1 MTGKGGAGGMRLP
14 VKPVAVERIGFC
26 DSGKLCTGDAAGA
39 RLDDGRVVVGGRYA
53 EGMTP
58 SLPIHRAARLPF
70 AEADAEIR
78 ERARY
83 APEWVKRRIDAARVE
98 RGAAPL
104 WATASATRERA
115 AGKVRRLRAFI
126 ASRRAAA
133 AVIGS

>member
-1 MTGKGGAGGMRLP
+1 MTGMAVLEGWRLP
-14 VKPVAVERIGFC
+14 QKPTALERVAFY
-26 DSGKLCTGDAAGA
+26 DSAKLCTGDAAGT
-39 RLDDGRVVVGGRYA
+39 RLDDGRVVVGVRYV

-58 SLPIHRAARLPF
+58 TLPIHHAARLPF
-70 AEADAEIR
+70 GEADAEIR

-83 APEWVKRRIDAARVE
+83 APEWVRRRIDAARLE
-98 RGAAPL
+98 RGAAAL
-104 WATASATRERA
+104 WASPSATRERA